1 MVHFEKAQKTLLS
14 LLGHNLFSAPFVP
27 DPDVDWTEVL
37 KESRM
42 QSVFLLAFQNH
53 KKLPLDEE
61 TRAKLE
67 SKLMPYT
74 VNNIR
79 CFQNHT
85 YLHSLLEQNGIPYCI
100 LKGAAS
106 AHYYPDPLLRAMG
119 DVDFFVPPSE
129 LEKATEV
136 LTTVGFER
144 TDTNHKYHRVFKKD
158 KIHCE
163 LHFEPIALPDGNLS
177 KIFWDYW
184 SEICET
190 SVLVKSDLAEF
201 RMPSPFLHGFVLLT
215 HFRSHL
221 LSEGIGLRHICD
233 WVVFANSFS
242 NDDFVNVFEERLKQ
256 VGMWKLAQIIC
267 LMAVEY
273 MGMPYR
279 QWMGEDRETAREL
292 LTDILKSGN
301 FGRKDRQRAYEGFFI
316 SDGAPDG
323 RKNNRIIQAFK
334 SLNRLVDSYWKG
346 AKKFPLL
353 YPIGWAYFSV
363 RFLIRLM
370 LGKRKVD
377 VFDAYSESKK
387 RQELYEKLNILKP
400 E

>member
-1 MVHFEKAQKTLLS
+1 MVHFEKVQKTLLS
-14 LLGHNLFSAPFVP
+14 LLGHNLFSAPIVA
-27 DPDVDWTEVL
+27 DHDTDWLGVL

-53 KKLPLDEE
+53 KELSLDAE
-61 TRAKLE
+61 TRAILE
-67 SKLMPYT
+67 KKLMPYT
-74 VNNIR
+74 VNNVR
-79 CFQNHT
+79 CFQDHT
-85 YLHSLLEQNGIPYCI
+85 YLHSLLESNEIPYCI
-100 LKGAAS
+100 LKGASS
-106 AHYYPDPLLRAMG
+106 AHYYPNPLVRAMG
-119 DVDFFVPPSE
+119 DVDFFVPPNE

-136 LTTVGFER
+136 LTSVGFER
-144 TDTNHKYHRVFKKD
+144 TDINHRYHRVFKKD
-158 KIHCE
+158 RMHCE
-163 LHFEPIALPDGNLS
+163 MHFEPIALPDGDMGEV
-177 KIFWDYW
+177 FWEYW
-184 SEICET
+184 NEICST
-190 SVLVKSDLAEF
+190 SVLVKDEPAEF

-221 LSEGIGLRHICD
+221 LSEGIGLRHVCD

-242 NDDFVNVFEERLKQ
+242 NDEFISVFEEKLKK
-256 VGMWKLAQIIC
+256 VGMWKLAQILC
-267 LMAVEY
+267 LIAVEY

-279 QWMGEDRETAREL
+279 EWMGDDRDTAREL
-292 LTDILKSGN
+292 LADILEGGN

-316 SDGAPDG
+316 SDGASDG

-353 YPIGWAYFSV
+353 YPVGWIWFSL
-363 RFLIRLM
+363 RFLFRLVT
-370 LGKRKVD
+370 GKRKVA